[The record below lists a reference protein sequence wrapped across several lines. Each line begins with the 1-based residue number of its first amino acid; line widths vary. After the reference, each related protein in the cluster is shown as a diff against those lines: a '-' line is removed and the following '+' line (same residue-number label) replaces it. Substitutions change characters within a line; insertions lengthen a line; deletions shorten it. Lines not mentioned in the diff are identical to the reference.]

1 MLYLVLYTEYQPAKR
16 FGHRSNVVGNKLYVW
31 SGEQRD
37 CPKIHSSEAKQ
48 RYNSRVEILDL
59 MTGNWRQC
67 PTTGNPPFSVAG
79 YASAV
84 IDNNII
90 YFGGW
95 CGHIGCYHNSLTSLC
110 VDTMQ
115 WKELSPTNSHIG
127 PMMKS
132 RCRMIPVK
140 IDGKYH
146 LIVIGGSGPS
156 LNTPRQDTAQYSDK
170 GSGLIRTNEQHYF
183 NLSTGKYRS

>member
-1 MLYLVLYTEYQPAKR
+1 MFYNYTEYQPAGR
-16 FGHRSNVVGNKLYVW
+16 AGHRSNAVGNKLYVW

-37 CPKIHSSEAKQ
+37 RPKIHSSEAKQ

-59 MTGNWRQC
+59 ITGNWRQC
-67 PTTGNPPFSVAG
+67 PTTGNPPLGFTE

-95 CGHIGCYHNSLTSLC
+95 CGHEGCYHNSLTSLC

-115 WKELSPTNSHIG
+115 WKELSPTNPHTG

-132 RCRMIPVK
+132 RCGMIPVK
-140 IDGKYH
+140 IDGKYF
-146 LIVIGGSGPS
+146 LLVIGGRGPS
-156 LNTPRQDTAQYSDK
+156 INTPRQDTALYSDK
-170 GSGLIRTNEQHYF
+170 GMPSGYIRTNEQHYF

>member
-1 MLYLVLYTEYQPAKR
+1 MDRYYQPHGR
-16 FGHRSNVVGNKLYVW
+16 YDHRSNVVGNKLYVW
-31 SGEQRD
+31 SGNQRD
-37 CPKIHSSEAKQ
+37 RPKIHSSEAKQ
-48 RYNSRVEILDL
+48 RYNSSVEVLDL
-59 MTGNWRQC
+59 ITGNWRQY
-67 PTTGNPPFSVAG
+67 PTTGDPPLGVSS

-95 CGHIGCYHNSLTSLC
+95 CGHEKCYHNSLTSLC

-115 WKELSPTNSHIG
+115 WKELSPTNPDTG

-132 RCRMIPVK
+132 GCGMIPVK

-146 LIVIGGSGPS
+146 L
-156 LNTPRQDTAQYSDK
+156 
-170 GSGLIRTNEQHYF
+170 E
-183 NLSTGKYRS
+183 